1 MHSVGKERAVRG
13 KIGREIGREIC
24 SLLHTF
30 MDSIIIPPVVN
41 TRLTP

>member
-13 KIGREIGREIC
+13 KIGREIC

-41 TRLTP
+41 THLSP